1 MHGQIHVNSV
11 PGEGSTFRFSVRL
24 KRGQAQ
30 TANSG
35 NPPAPARLSLHDKVL
50 DGLYLLLAEDNELL
64 QAFEC
69 QLLTSLG
76 ATVVTVADGEKAVAL
91 ALNPAHRFDAV
102 LMDIQ
107 MPRIDG
113 LEATR
118 RIRSRHGPDSL
129 PIIAMTAHAMESERQ
144 RSLDAGMNDH
154 LSKPINPEALVA
166 TLLRWV
172 QPSGRQGAPRMDVT
186 ASPAELPQ
194 LPGIDLAAALQQ
206 LGGKYSLLHKLL
218 LRMRKDYRDAA
229 RQIQAELDAGNDAE
243 AMRLAHSLK
252 GVAATLHISQLQ
264 KAAAAIEA
272 SLAANDRQGAD
283 LLMPALLRAMEETH
297 ASLALLPL
305 GTANDFCRAAGIP
318 LLPAEALALLE
329 CEPRPIDLGEVD
341 GQLFLNMATG
351 GFGSRVT
358 ANTSEELKKLLGSAA
373 YFLTGLSRFAEVHSA
388 FGRFGGPGFAWEG
401 DFLAL
406 GIGNG
411 RQAGGGHVLC
421 PQAQVDDGL
430 LDVCIVPASQDVV
443 GTLGTLLS
451 GSILGLETVSVSARL
466 PWLEVEAP
474 EGLDINLDGEP
485 LESRHLRFAARPG
498 ALRVHLPD
506 SSPLLGGGAGG
517 VPAA

>member
-1 MHGQIHVNSV
+1 MAIERKALLILHGKQAQNEEVRAAV
-11 PGEGSTFRFSVRL
+11 LALRERGWQLAVRL
-24 KRGQAQ
+24 TWEG
-30 TANSG
+30 G
-35 NPPAPARLSLHDKVL
+35 DGARLVQEALAAGYPTL
-50 DGLYLLLAEDNELL
+50 IAGGGDGTLREVAE
-64 QAFEC
+64 
-69 QLLTSLG
+69 
-76 ATVVTVADGEKAVAL
+76 AL
-91 ALNPAHRFDAV
+91 AL
-102 LMDIQ
+102 
-107 MPRIDG
+107 
-113 LEATR
+113 
-118 RIRSRHGPDSL
+118 
-129 PIIAMTAHAMESERQ
+129 
-144 RSLDAGMNDH
+144 AGG
-154 LSKPINPEALVA
+154 
-166 TLLRWV
+166 
-172 QPSGRQGAPRMDVT
+172 Q
-186 ASPAELPQ
+186 
-194 LPGIDLAAALQQ
+194 
-206 LGGKYSLLHKLL
+206 
-218 LRMRKDYRDAA
+218 
-229 RQIQAELDAGNDAE
+229 
-243 AMRLAHSLK
+243 
-252 GVAATLHISQLQ
+252 
-264 KAAAAIEA
+264 A
-272 SLAANDRQGAD
+272 SLG
-283 LLMPALLRAMEETH
+283 
-297 ASLALLPL
+297 LLPL

-358 ANTSEELKKLLGSAA
+358 ANTSEELKKLLGGAA

-451 GSILGLETVSVSARL
+451 GGILGLEAVSVSARL

-506 SSPLLGGGAGG
+506 SSPLLGGGVDG